1 MKQFEQHPLYKKI
14 LQEEISRA
22 QRLMFEYNEKEIWNT
37 LTVNQ
42 REDALLAVDGDM
54 GPDFADEYSE
64 AEWLE
69 IPDSIT
75 NRIDLRRYKQNDY
88 VGAVKTFANIKDE
101 MNAFKGFK
109 ELSNGGFS
117 LPAFGLMGD
126 VLGYYEFK
134 DNNDQTVNVKKF
146 DKKTTSITGEKN
158 HPVSVFADFMEEYGN
173 DYIGA
178 VKRDEPDKDVEADK
192 RSANMFQ
199 RGIYSI
205 ITDTSRFS
213 NTKEMQEYVAKVIG
227 TSASNLTTLKT
238 ALASYANANPGKMMQ
253 FNIDVQRMSKGHN
266 TGYTPNMETDPNF
279 NPLDFIR
286 KPGSNW
292 TGD

>member
-1 MKQFEQHPLYKKI
+1 MKKSDLRQIIK
-14 LQEEISRA
+14 EEISKI
-22 QRLMFEYNEKEIWNT
+22 L
-37 LTVNQ
+37 
-42 REDALLAVDGDM
+42 
-54 GPDFADEYSE
+54 SE
-64 AEWLE
+64 EQME
-69 IPDSIT
+69 MSF
-75 NRIDLRRYKQNDY
+75 
-88 VGAVKTFANIKDE
+88 KTFEDIKGE
-101 MNAFKGFK
+101 MNEFSGFK